1 MVTEIPA
8 LHDDGGN
15 ALVTRS
21 SRGLAT
27 AADRL
32 HQTAQDGL
40 QLPRH
45 LRLATGRLVSSLR
58 SLRTDAVSTR
68 LAWTESEDG
77 GIRDDQLAGL
87 ARQLE
92 QYLDTL
98 IPEAEQ
104 VDQVARQPGGDEAA
118 RPGLLDLAD
127 RILTLKLWLGQPRGA
142 SAS

>member
-1 MVTEIPA
+1 MVTTEIPT
-8 LHDDGGN
+8 LPDDGGN

-32 HQTAQDGL
+32 HQTAQDAL
-40 QLPRH
+40 EHPRH
-45 LRLATGRLVSSLR
+45 LRLATGQLVR
-58 SLRTDAVSTR
+58 SLRTLRTDAISTR

-77 GIRDDQLAGL
+77 GIRDDLLAGL

-92 QYLDTL
+92 QYLDKL

-104 VDQVARQPGGDEAA
+104 LDQAAQRPGGDDAA
-118 RPGLLDLAD
+118 RPDLLDLAD
-127 RILTLKLWLGQPRGA
+127 KILTLKLWLGQPRG

>member
-1 MVTEIPA
+1 MVTTEIPT

-27 AADRL
+27 AADRI
-32 HQTAQDGL
+32 HQTAQDAL
-40 QLPRH
+40 EYPRH

-58 SLRTDAVSTR
+58 SLRTDAASTR

-77 GIRDDQLAGL
+77 GIRDDLLAGL
-87 ARQLE
+87 ARQME
-92 QYLDTL
+92 DYLNTL
-98 IPEAEQ
+98 IAEAEQ
-104 VDQVARQPGGDEAA
+104 LDQVARQPSGDEAA

-127 RILTLKLWLGQPRGA
+127 KILTLKLWLGQPRG

>member
-1 MVTEIPA
+1 MVTTEETPTL

-32 HQTAQDGL
+32 HQDAQAAL
-40 QLPRH
+40 ERPRR
-45 LRLATGRLVSSLR
+45 LYLATARLVGSLR
-58 SLRTDAVSTR
+58 SLRRDAIGVR
-68 LAWTESEDG
+68 LAWTDSEDG
-77 GIRDDQLAGL
+77 GIRDDQLAAL

-98 IPEAEQ
+98 IAEAEQ
-104 VDQVARQPGGDEAA
+104 LDQAAQQPGGDEAA
-118 RPGLLDLAD
+118 RPALLDLAD
-127 RILTLKLWLGQPRGA
+127 KILTVKLWLGQPRD
-142 SAS
+142 